1 MSFFITLHQFS
12 DFGLLALRVAIFT
25 IFLAH
30 GMMKLKGEKTPP
42 GFKMLG
48 GLEVLCALAV
58 LVGFLTQLAT
68 LGLSIIMVGAI
79 YMKVAKWKSP
89 FASIE
94 KNGWEFDLMI
104 LAGTL
109 MIYFTGAGTV
119 LSLDRLFFGL

>member
-1 MSFFITLHQFS
+1 MQFFTMLHSYS
-12 DFGLLALRVAIFT
+12 DFGLVALRVAIGA

-30 GMMKLKGEKTPP
+30 GIMKLKGDKTPP
-42 GFKMLG
+42 GFKVLG
-48 GLEVLCALAV
+48 GFEVLGAVAV
-58 LVGFLTQLAT
+58 LAGFMTQLAT
-68 LGLSIIMVGAI
+68 LGLSIIMIGAI

-109 MIYFTGAGTV
+109 MLYFVGAGSF
-119 LSLDRLFFGL
+119 LSLDRIFFGL